1 MECNEECRI
10 VERNRRLAIGLQIR
24 NPDISAKLTPRY
36 SDYMKTWAKK
46 DPKFCQHVHD
56 KLTELVQLAKQ
67 SKQKSRS
74 YSFDCM
80 NRDKRH
86 FVHEYCEHFGCES
99 AAYDQEPNRNVVAT
113 ALRDK
118 SWLPSVSLLE
128 LIQRENGQ
136 RKVPGPVIGKNSAS
150 IGQSVSLRLPG
161 GSQRAMQRPA
171 TPPNETIDYFDES

>member
-1 MECNEECRI
+1 M
-10 VERNRRLAIGLQIR
+10 ERNRRLAIGLQIR

-36 SDYMKTWAKK
+36 SDYMKNWAKK

-74 YSFDCM
+74 YSFECM

-118 SWLPSVSLLE
+118 SWLPSISLLE

-136 RKVPGPVIGKNSAS
+136 RKVPGPVLGRNPGSV
-150 IGQSVSLRLPG
+150 GQSVSLRLPG
-161 GSQRAMQRPA
+161 RGAAAAAMPA
-171 TPPNETIDYFDES
+171 TPPSEQIDYFNPPP

>member
-1 MECNEECRI
+1 MECNDECRL

-24 NPDISAKLTPRY
+24 NPDLSSKLTPRY
-36 SDYMKTWAKK
+36 SDYMKSWAKK
-46 DPKFCQHVHD
+46 DPRFCQHVHE

-74 YSFDCM
+74 YSFESM

-86 FVHEYCEHFGCES
+86 FVHEYCEHFGCDS
-99 AAYDQEPNRNVVAT
+99 AAYDQEPNRNIVAT

-118 SWLPSVSLLE
+118 SWLPSLSLLE

-136 RKVPGPVIGKNSAS
+136 RKVPGPVLSKAS
-150 IGQSVSLRLPG
+150 VSKSESVSLRLPG
-161 GSQRAMQRPA
+161 RNPRPA
-171 TPPNETIDYFDES
+171 TPPGEYVDYFNNPPE